1 MVNLWHDIDS
11 SRIRPDNFIVVVEI
25 PKGSKKK
32 YELDK
37 ESGAIIL
44 DRILHTSTQFPANYG
59 FIPRTF
65 GEDKG
70 PLDVL
75 VLCSEPL
82 DPLVLVQCYPIGVM
96 TMKDGK
102 DKDEKIIAIPFG
114 DPAYNCYSAVE
125 ELPAHLFN
133 EMSHFYAVYKHL
145 EGIKT
150 TPGDV
155 HGRKEAMKIIAGA
168 IAAYDERFG
177 RR

>member
-1 MVNLWHDIDS
+1 
-11 SRIRPDNFIVVVEI
+11 
-25 PKGSKKK
+25 
-32 YELDK
+32 
-37 ESGAIIL
+37 
-44 DRILHTSTQFPANYG
+44 
-59 FIPRTF
+59 
-65 GEDKG
+65 
-70 PLDVL
+70 
-75 VLCSEPL
+75 
-82 DPLVLVQCYPIGVM
+82 
-96 TMKDGK
+96 MKDGK
-102 DKDEKIIAIPFG
+102 DRDEKIIAIPFG